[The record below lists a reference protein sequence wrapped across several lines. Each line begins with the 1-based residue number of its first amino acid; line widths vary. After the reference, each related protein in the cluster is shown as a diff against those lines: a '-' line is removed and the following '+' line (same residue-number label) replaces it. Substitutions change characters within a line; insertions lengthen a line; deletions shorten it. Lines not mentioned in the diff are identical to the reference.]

1 MLPIVST
8 LLSQGLSL
16 IANAVIAKGQ
26 EVVEKE
32 LGVKI
37 DTASSTS
44 LRELEMKHEEWLMS
58 AAIKKQEMDMEAE
71 KAAQAAVTDR
81 WKADMLSDSWLSKN
95 IRPLVLIYLLGA
107 YTVFSI
113 GSGVDFN
120 ITQAYVELLAQLL
133 MLAMGAYFAGRTI
146 EKVVDMREKG
156 KQ

>member
-1 MLPIVST
+1 MLPVVAT
-8 LLSQGLSL
+8 LLSNGLSL

-26 EVVEKE
+26 DVVEKE

-37 DTASSTS
+37 DTSSSAT
-44 LRELEMKHEEWLMS
+44 LRELEMKHEEFLINAS
-58 AAIKKQEMDMEAE
+58 VRKQEMDMEAE
-71 KAAQAAVTDR
+71 KASQAAVTDR

-113 GSGVDFN
+113 GSGVDFQ
-120 ITQAYVELLAQLL
+120 ITQAYVELLAQML
-133 MLAMGAYFAGRTI
+133 MLVMGAYFAGRTL
-146 EKVVDMREKG
+146 EKIVDMREKG

>member
-8 LLSQGLSL
+8 LLTNGLSL
-16 IANAVIAKGQ
+16 LANAVLAKGQ
-26 EVVEKE
+26 QVVEQE
-32 LGVKI
+32 LGVKL
-37 DTASSTS
+37 DNTS
-44 LRELEMKHEEWLMS
+44 PAELRSVELKHEEWLMS

-107 YTVFSI
+107 YTVFSL
-113 GSGVDFN
+113 GSGVSFN
-120 ITQAYVELLAQLL
+120 ITQAYVELLAQMM
-133 MLAMGAYFAGRTI
+133 MLVMGAYFAGRTI
-146 EKVVDMREKG
+146 EKIVDMKEKG